1 MTAVSAETMTDQATA
16 AETPE
21 ELRKHFLLDDNVT
34 FLNHGSYGACPRPV
48 WEVYTA
54 WQRQLERQP
63 VEFFRRHEA
72 LLASARTSLAALV
85 NVQPDDLSFV
95 VNATSGINVVARS
108 FPLAPG
114 DEILSTSLEY
124 GALDLTWEHLCQRF
138 GATYVKAPIPLPFTS
153 HEAIV
158 EALWSRVTERT
169 KAIFLS
175 HITSG
180 TAAIMPVAEICRR
193 ARQAGIL
200 TIVDGAHAPGQI
212 PLDLT
217 ALDVDIYS
225 GNCHKWVCS
234 PKGSA
239 FLYVRP
245 DQQEWIESLTIS
257 WGWRPDSTF
266 LSRNQQQGTR
276 DISSFL
282 AVPRAIEFQRE
293 HQWDAVRADCHE
305 RLKAFR
311 QRIHDRYGVEPIYPN
326 AAEWFNQMALVEI
339 PPVDPV
345 SLRHALLD
353 DHDIEIPCMRHGETS
368 CVRVSMQGYVTADDL
383 DRLADALDA
392 IVA

>member
-1 MTAVSAETMTDQATA
+1 MTAVSPETMVDQATT
-16 AETPE
+16 AECPE
-21 ELRKHFLLDDNVT
+21 VLRKHFLLDDHVV

-48 WEVYTA
+48 WETYA
-54 WQRQLERQP
+54 GWQRQVERQP
-63 VEFFRRHEA
+63 VEFSRRHEA
-72 LLASARTSLAALV
+72 LMASARTSLAAMV
-85 NVQPDDLSFV
+85 NAQLDDLAFM
-95 VNATSGINVVARS
+95 VNATSGINVIARS

-114 DEILSTSLEY
+114 DEILSTDLEY

-138 GATYVKAPIPLPFTS
+138 GASYVKAHVPRPFTS

-158 EALWSRVTERT
+158 EALWSCVTDRT
-169 KAIFLS
+169 KAIYLS

-180 TAAIMPVAEICRR
+180 TAAIMPIAEICRR

-239 FLYVRP
+239 FLYVHP

-257 WGWRPDSTF
+257 WGWRPGHTF
-266 LSRNQQQGTR
+266 LSRNQMQGTR

-293 HQWDAVRADCHE
+293 HHWDAVRASCHE
-305 RLKAFR
+305 RLRAFR
-311 QRIHDRYGVEPIYPN
+311 QRIHDRYGIEPVYPN
-326 AAEWFNQMALVEI
+326 TRDWFSQMALVEI
-339 PPVDPV
+339 PAADPV
-345 SLRHALLD
+345 TLQHDLL
-353 DHDIEIPCMRHGETS
+353 HNHNIEIPCMRHGETS
-368 CVRVSMQGYVTADDL
+368 CVRVSVQGYVSDSDL
-383 DRLADALDA
+383 DALAAALET
-392 IVA
+392 IVG